1 MTLRVMS
8 LCGFPNVLRMF
19 ISTIKYKILLY
30 TMIST
35 KPEIEN
41 IINNKFMKRIQ
52 TTTVYNIDK
61 PDIYENIKE
70 NVENIV
76 LDDSE
81 SQETFPSTYGYL
93 NDEQLDKVVDITP
106 ETQFNYVLYTII
118 DDSVTPYVKFLMTNT
133 NNIMKFSHEN
143 AIIENMSDVESSSD
157 SETDDIIPFLD
168 DDEEEGEDDLLDMS
182 SNITEYDEDT
192 SLPLQCSQYLKNN
205 FGIGNDNSNEYY
217 RGYVK
222 VEDKVYVFIDVS
234 IVDMEIPDKEDF
246 SWVIIDE
253 IVNKK
258 HANNIPICKI
268 VVSMFSN
275 NPYIKNIYTEN
286 NVITESPICAYICQN
301 EDDMYTNIETTD
313 RLNTSLLP
321 DKITHPVF
329 GTITM
334 FSTKSFL
341 NDNGYDRYSLFTT
354 QANYILHTNFT
365 KSEVD
370 TMNTNSIIRFPHND
384 VECWAVKDI
393 SLFSPI

>member
-8 LCGFPNVLRMF
+8 LCGFPNVLHMF

-52 TTTVYNIDK
+52 TTTVYDIDK
-61 PDIYENIKE
+61 PDIYENTKE

-76 LDDSE
+76 LDDSI
-81 SQETFPSTYGYL
+81 SPSPYGYL

-234 IVDMEIPDKEDF
+234 IIDMEIPENEDF

-268 VVSMFSN
+268 VVSMFLKQSIHKKHIYREQCN
-275 NPYIKNIYTEN
+275 NRIPPMCVYMSK
-286 NVITESPICAYICQN
+286 
-301 EDDMYTNIETTD
+301 
-313 RLNTSLLP
+313 
-321 DKITHPVF
+321 
-329 GTITM
+329 
-334 FSTKSFL
+334 
-341 NDNGYDRYSLFTT
+341 
-354 QANYILHTNFT
+354 
-365 KSEVD
+365 
-370 TMNTNSIIRFPHND
+370 
-384 VECWAVKDI
+384 
-393 SLFSPI
+393 